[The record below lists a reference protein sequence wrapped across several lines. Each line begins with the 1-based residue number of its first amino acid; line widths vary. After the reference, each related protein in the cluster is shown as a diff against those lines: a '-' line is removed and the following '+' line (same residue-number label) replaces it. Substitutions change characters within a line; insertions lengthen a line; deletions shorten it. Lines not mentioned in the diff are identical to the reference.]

1 MSVARRARGR
11 DVRWEFAAKLWM
23 PLIAFIF
30 VRNLFYINVL
40 IVASGF
46 LSMPLTS
53 YALYNRTEK
62 DPFRR
67 TVFSWFSMTNQV
79 LTAGPIGMIY
89 ILKWFRPDVDNETVQ
104 SWEDIL
110 ISAGIIHIVLIFFLL
125 FGRKSEDGNM
135 CHKYSTPR
143 INRIYQALMFIA
155 TFVVYQ
161 SSGASFTGIIKL
173 QLCFKLTAFAALF
186 LCAPSF
192 HSGRCTLEANAYWM
206 LFATIVLSLITGAV
220 WMVQGLSIAHLIAM
234 ADGCI
239 YMIGTA
245 YMTWFGWD
253 IISYLRNRC
262 R

>member
-1 MSVARRARGR
+1 MPVARRARGR

-23 PLIAFIF
+23 PLTAFIF
-30 VRNLFYINVL
+30 IRNMFYINAQ
-40 IVASGF
+40 IVASGL
-46 LSMPLTS
+46 LSIPLMN
-53 YALYNRTEK
+53 YAMYNRTEK

-67 TVFSWFSMTNQV
+67 AVFSWFSITNQV
-79 LTAGPIGMIY
+79 LTAGPQGMIVL
-89 ILKWFRPDVDNETVQ
+89 LKWARPDVDNETLQ

-110 ISAGIIHIVLIFFLL
+110 VSAGIIHVVLVFFLI
-125 FGRKSEDGNM
+125 FGRKSEDGN
-135 CHKYSTPR
+135 
-143 INRIYQALMFIA
+143 
-155 TFVVYQ
+155 
-161 SSGASFTGIIKL
+161 
-173 QLCFKLTAFAALF
+173 LCFKLTAFAALY

-206 LFATIVLSLITGAV
+206 LFAAIVLSLITGAV

-239 YMIGTA
+239 YLIGTA

-253 IISYLRNRC
+253 IITYLRNRF